1 MGAMNEDIRWK
12 QRFEHYINA
21 LGWLE
26 KSVNRTDLDFMQQAG
41 AIQFFEMCTELAWKL
56 MKDYLEAQ
64 GYVDVASPRAAIK
77 QAFNSG
83 IIDDGHAW
91 LRLLNDR
98 NLTSHVYDENTA
110 EKIYQLVS
118 VKYYPLFD
126 ELYHKFFYLN
136 NHESE

>member
-1 MGAMNEDIRWK
+1 
-12 QRFEHYINA
+12 
-21 LGWLE
+21 
-26 KSVNRTDLDFMQQAG
+26 
-41 AIQFFEMCTELAWKL
+41 
-56 MKDYLEAQ
+56 
-64 GYVDVASPRAAIK
+64 VASPRAAIK